1 VDLCSLV
8 NTALFQF
15 SAVFASVNGSR

>member
-1 VDLCSLV
+1 VDLCSLI

-15 SAVFASVNGSR
+15 NTVFASVNGSR